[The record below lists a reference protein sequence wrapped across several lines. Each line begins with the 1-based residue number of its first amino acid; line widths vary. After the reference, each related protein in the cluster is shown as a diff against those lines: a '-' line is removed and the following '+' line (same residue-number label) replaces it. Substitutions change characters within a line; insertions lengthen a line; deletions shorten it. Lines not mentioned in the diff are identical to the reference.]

1 MSKNESGVVVLGNV
15 YKKRKIFNPEL
26 KNTMSSVVGGAGEA
40 SQPASA
46 PSASAGTGAVMA
58 SVDNN
63 MFLNFL
69 NNLKTPENVSL
80 IESIKSGF
88 KIIIESGPYEYD
100 DITDLE
106 HPDDIERAFYNEDE
120 PETNDNIDEY
130 KKYVDALINIIRRY
144 GYWSDE
150 VKEFNETIPYDLDT
164 LKIHNAARWQTEH

>member
-1 MSKNESGVVVLGNV
+1 MKPGVVVLDN
-15 YKKRKIFNPEL
+15 KKKKKPIFNPDL
-26 KNTMSSVVGGAGEA
+26 KNTMSSVVGGAGE
-40 SQPASA
+40 
-46 PSASAGTGAVMA
+46 ASAGTGAVMA

-120 PETNDNIDEY
+120 PEKNDNMAEY
-130 KKYVDALINIIRRY
+130 KKYVDELINIIRRY
-144 GYWSDE
+144 GYWSE
-150 VKEFNETIPYDLDT
+150 QVKEFNETIPYELDT